1 MRRKFGNLGMTAL
14 MAVCLI
20 AVACGQS
27 AQPPV
32 TSEPVPGQ
40 PGAASQPPAADD
52 TMSAETQ
59 AKIVNGIRRAII
71 MLPYYGVFDNLGFRL
86 QGRVVTLEG
95 QVVRA
100 SLKPDA
106 ARAVGKV
113 EGVEKVINNIEVLPP
128 GPLDDR
134 LRQQVYE
141 AIYKYGPLFKY
152 ANMPNPPIHIIVHGG
167 NVTLVGVV
175 DTETDKGLVSMRVK
189 QVPDALNVT
198 NDLRVVKP

>member
-1 MRRKFGNLGMTAL
+1 MRRTCGISALVVLIVMSLVVFGS
-14 MAVCLI
+14 
-20 AVACGQS
+20 GQS

-32 TSEPVPGQ
+32 SSEPVPGQ
-40 PGAASQPPAADD
+40 NAAAQPAAGDE

-59 AKIVNGIRRAII
+59 AKLVNGIRRAII

-86 QGRVVTLEG
+86 QGRTVTLEG
-95 QVVRA
+95 QVVRS

-106 ARAVGKV
+106 ERAVKKV
-113 EGVEKVINNIEVLPP
+113 EGVEKVINNIDVLPP
-128 GPLDDR
+128 GPLDQQ
-134 LRQQVYE
+134 LRTQVYQ
-141 AIYKYGPLFKY
+141 AIYQYGPLFKY
-152 ANMPNPPIHIIVHGG
+152 ANMPNPPIHIIVRNA

-175 DTETDKGLVSMRVK
+175 DTETDKGLVSMRAK

>member
-1 MRRKFGNLGMTAL
+1 MRRTCEIPAL
-14 MAVCLI
+14 VVMIVMSLVAVGS
-20 AVACGQS
+20 GQS

-32 TSEPVPGQ
+32 SSQPVPAQ
-40 PGAASQPPAADD
+40 KGAAQPPAGEE

-59 AKIVNGIRRAII
+59 AKLVNGIRRAII

-86 QGRVVTLEG
+86 QGRTVTLEG
-95 QVVRA
+95 QVVRS

-106 ARAVGKV
+106 EHAVKKV
-113 EGVEKVINNIEVLPP
+113 EGVEKVINKIEVLPP
-128 GPLDDR
+128 GPLDEQ
-134 LRQQVYE
+134 LRHQVYQ
-141 AIYKYGPLFKY
+141 AIYQYGPLFKY
-152 ANMPNPPIHIIVHGG
+152 ANMPNPPIHIIVRNS

>member
-1 MRRKFGNLGMTAL
+1 MRRTCEISAMVVVIVMSLGAFGS
-14 MAVCLI
+14 
-20 AVACGQS
+20 GQS

-32 TSEPVPGQ
+32 SSEPVPGQ
-40 PGAASQPPAADD
+40 NGAAAQPPAGDE

-59 AKIVNGIRRAII
+59 AKLVNGIRRAII
-71 MLPYYGVFDNLGFRL
+71 MLPYYGVFDNIGFRL
-86 QGRVVTLEG
+86 HERTVTLEG
-95 QVVRA
+95 QVVRS

-106 ARAVGKV
+106 ERAVKKV

-128 GPLDDR
+128 GPLDEQ
-134 LRQQVYE
+134 LRHQVYQ
-141 AIYKYGPLFKY
+141 AIYQYGPLFKY
-152 ANMPNPPIHIIVHGG
+152 ANMPNPPIHIIVRNA
-167 NVTLVGVV
+167 NVTVVGVV